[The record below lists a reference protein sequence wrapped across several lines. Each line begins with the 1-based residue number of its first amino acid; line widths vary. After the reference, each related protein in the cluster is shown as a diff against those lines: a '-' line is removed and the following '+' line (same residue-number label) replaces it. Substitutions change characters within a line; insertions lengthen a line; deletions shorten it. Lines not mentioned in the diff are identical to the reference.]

1 MSKGERP
8 DVSEEQ
14 DERGAVAGELA
25 ATMIGESRGLMAYS
39 KQAIGR
45 PHMAVTAS
53 PHATPASRQPIVC
66 DRCSRVI
73 DTPGVAI
80 MRGRMVMHVRCDL
93 RASA

>member
-93 RASA
+93 RPSA